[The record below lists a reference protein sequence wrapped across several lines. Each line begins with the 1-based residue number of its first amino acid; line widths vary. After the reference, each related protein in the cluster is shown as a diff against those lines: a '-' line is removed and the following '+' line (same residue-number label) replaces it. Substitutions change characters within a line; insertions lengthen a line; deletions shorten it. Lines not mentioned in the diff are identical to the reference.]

1 MKALIEQG
9 ETHLARRVAKLNKRE
24 LNDAELISLVKNVAE
39 DGRINHAL
47 RVAHGASSVVQE
59 AFWSYIR
66 EKHPQR
72 MISVARTLDRELI
85 RKEIDDLI
93 KFFEQKGLNGQ
104 HFLFSKK
111 IPNETKEKLL
121 VMFEWGVPDDTAIA
135 RVIKEKLTPTEIQL
149 MLKTAYDEKR
159 PMDVLLLLH
168 VTHQKYRKIPTKEI
182 RKLAEII

>member
-9 ETHLARRVAKLNKRE
+9 ETSLARRVAKLNKRE

-47 RVAHGASSVVQE
+47 RVAHNASSVVQE
-59 AFWSYIR
+59 AFWNHIR
-66 EKHPQR
+66 EKHPQQ
-72 MISVARTLDRELI
+72 MISVARTLDRELT

-93 KFFEQKGLNGQ
+93 KFFEQKGLNGEY
-104 HFLFSKK
+104 FLFSKK

-121 VMFEWGVPDDTAIA
+121 AMFEWGVPDDTTIA

-149 MLKTAYDEKR
+149 MLKTAYEEECSI
-159 PMDVLLLLH
+159 DVLLLLRITYGRYGK
-168 VTHQKYRKIPTKEI
+168 VPTKEI